1 MKTITFESVYNAMQ
15 NKGYE
20 VFETDTKPYNL
31 NIIGIRNNNRAP
43 NFFDD
48 TIVVMW
54 KYKGQWN
61 FNQYQATTDP
71 GLYYLNHSLS
81 PGGTAILKEGQY
93 LHCYCLG
100 LHRGQYKALVQFM
113 PVTIIR
119 DFNKDNYLDF
129 STGKEDTGIFGINI
143 HRANLTGKTINVN
156 QWSAG
161 CQVFADSNQFSEFIT
176 LCEKAEKYWGKTFS
190 YTLININ
197 DLKN

>member
-1 MKTITFESVYNAMQ
+1 MKSINFDTVYNAMQ

-20 VFETDTKPYNL
+20 IFETDTKPYNL
-31 NIIGIRNNNRAP
+31 NIIGIRTNKRTP
-43 NFFDD
+43 NSFDD

-54 KYKGQWN
+54 KYQGKWN
-61 FNQYQATTDP
+61 FNQYPATTDP
-71 GLYYLNHSLS
+71 GLYYLNH
-81 PGGTAILKEGQY
+81 PITPEGTAILKEGQY

-100 LHRGQYKALVQFM
+100 LHHGKYKALVQFM

-129 STGKEDTGIFGINI
+129 STGHEDTGIFGINI

-161 CQVFADSNQFSEFIT
+161 CQVFADSTHFAEFIS
-176 LCEKAEKYWGKTFS
+176 LCEKAEKLWGKTFS
-190 YTLININ
+190 YTVLIFN
-197 DLKN
+197 DL